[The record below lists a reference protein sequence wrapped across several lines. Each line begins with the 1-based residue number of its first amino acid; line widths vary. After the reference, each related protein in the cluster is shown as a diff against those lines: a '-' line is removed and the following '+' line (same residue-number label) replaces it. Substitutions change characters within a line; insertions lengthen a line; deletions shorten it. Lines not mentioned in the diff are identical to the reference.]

1 MLLLLIISI
10 TNALFCNSVISQ
22 FSIFTQLLSTVTKTV
37 ENVVVWAADLNDLK
51 KLIRYALCC
60 EDQAETQIKYVIY
73 S

>member
-1 MLLLLIISI
+1 M
-10 TNALFCNSVISQ
+10 ISQ

-37 ENVVVWAADLNDLK
+37 ENVVVWAAELNDLK